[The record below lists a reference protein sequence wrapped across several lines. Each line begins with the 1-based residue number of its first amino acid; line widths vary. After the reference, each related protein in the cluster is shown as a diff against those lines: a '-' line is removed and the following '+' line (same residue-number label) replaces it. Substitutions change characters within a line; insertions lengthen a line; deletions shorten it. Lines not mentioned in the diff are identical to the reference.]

1 MQLEILAGAPASKQY
16 TSWEF
21 DIMEL
26 GSPQQ
31 LVLLSGSLFADLE
44 LPSDFS
50 IPPRI
55 FASFISAVHQGM
67 SLHTQAYFHN
77 FWHSVDVAQVCVLL
91 CQMPISPHSLGTA
104 QTVFLFLTLFKG
116 QRLLTKLEQFGLMVA
131 ALCHDLE
138 HPGMTLAVQRGL
150 LIHSACWCVRIQALA
165 TSIRSTPR
173 PLLQSCTTIS
183 RCSKIT
189 IALARSRYSSAQK
202 RICFRR

>member
-1 MQLEILAGAPASKQY
+1 MQLEVLAGAPPSKQY

-67 SLHTQAYFHN
+67 SLHAQAYFHN
-77 FWHSVDVAQVCVLL
+77 FWHSVDVAQVRGVCALV
-91 CQMPISPHSLGTA
+91 PYAHSPHWLGTA

-116 QRLLTKLEQFGLMVA
+116 QRLLTK
-131 ALCHDLE
+131 H
-138 HPGMTLAVQRGL
+138 
-150 LIHSACWCVRIQALA
+150 
-165 TSIRSTPR
+165 
-173 PLLQSCTTIS
+173 
-183 RCSKIT
+183 
-189 IALARSRYSSAQK
+189 QK
-202 RICFRR
+202 